1 MRIFKIVSMFVII
14 HTLAGC
20 NTMNGAGKD
29 IQSLG
34 YFIEYGVADMQEHVK
49 A

>member
-1 MRIFKIVSMFVII
+1 MKIFKIVSMFVII
-14 HTLAGC
+14 NTLAGC